1 MKRRVIKV
9 ALLTCAL
16 IFVVALGA
24 VFFYCR
30 SLGSER
36 NTPIECR
43 KLITADASCALLL
56 KWDLAD
62 DGVREL
68 SAPLIDAHDKA
79 RENAAGRWERLAY
92 FLLGFGRPSD
102 VITRPLP
109 AEGVLVVRYDEQAKK
124 FHSHVACSVSGLAG
138 LLAKSARRL
147 PSLAHNPGVTYD
159 ERAYRGETL
168 LVAKNGAGPP
178 QPSLN
183 PQDVTA
189 IFAPLTPPGGCWSV
203 VDNNIILAR
212 RPDSIA
218 FVVDQ
223 LKTGDA
229 AGDSGPPIAK
239 LIPKMTDGIDAAG
252 ALVNKRGEFACLI
265 ELAASVMDSRILKL
279 WLKSKRVDARE
290 DLKTLTTLTL
300 AADVQPGDR
309 IVATFGVRFSDLG
322 TLQRVIAVLGAALR
336 EFEPPPPIKFTM
348 VPDIGMNGVEVRV
361 TVTGVGEYLRRRAA
375 AKTNIRN

>member
-9 ALLTCAL
+9 ILLICVAL
-16 IFVVALGA
+16 FVVVLGA

-36 NTPIECR
+36 STPTECR
-43 KLITADASCALLL
+43 KLITADASCVLLL

-68 SAPLIDAHDKA
+68 STPLIDAYDEA
-79 RENAAGRWERLAY
+79 RENAAGRGERLAY
-92 FLLGFGRPSD
+92 FMLGFDRPAD
-102 VITRPLP
+102 IITRPLP

-138 LLAKSARRL
+138 LLAKAARRL
-147 PSLAHNPGVTYD
+147 PSLARNRGVTYE

-178 QPSLN
+178 RASLN
-183 PQDVTA
+183 LQDVTA
-189 IFAPLTPPGGCWSV
+189 IFAPLDPPGGCWSV

-212 RPDSIA
+212 RPDSLA

-229 AGDSGPPIAK
+229 GDADPPIAN
-239 LIPKMTDGIDAAG
+239 LIPKMTGGIDAAG

-279 WLKSKRVDARE
+279 WLTSKRTDARE
-290 DLKTLTTLTL
+290 DLKTLTRLTL
-300 AADVQPGDR
+300 AVDVQPGDR
-309 IVATFGVRFSDLG
+309 IVATFGVQFSDLI
-322 TLQRVIAVLGAALR
+322 TLQRVLVVLDAAFR
-336 EFEPPPPIKFTM
+336 EFEPPPPIKFTT
-348 VPDIGMNGVEVRV
+348 VPTIGMKGVELRV

>member
-1 MKRRVIKV
+1 MKRRVVKV
-9 ALLTCAL
+9 VLLTCIVL
-16 IFVVALGA
+16 FVVVLGA

-68 SAPLIDAHDKA
+68 SAPLIDAYDGA
-79 RENAAGRWERLAY
+79 RENAAGRWERFAY
-92 FLLGFGRPSD
+92 FLLGFDRPSD
-102 VITRPLP
+102 VITRPLT
-109 AEGVLVVRYDEQAKK
+109 AEGVLVVRYDEQEKK

-138 LLAKSARRL
+138 LLGKSARRL
-147 PSLAHNPGVTYD
+147 PSLVRNPGVTYE
-159 ERAYRGETL
+159 ERAYRGETF

-178 QPSLN
+178 RANLN
-183 PQDVTA
+183 LQDVTA

-212 RPDSIA
+212 RPGSLA

-223 LKTGDA
+223 LKAGDA
-229 AGDSGPPIAK
+229 AGDPDPPIAA
-239 LIPKMTDGIDAAG
+239 LIPRMTGGADAAG

-290 DLKTLTTLTL
+290 DLKSLTRLTL
-300 AADVQPGDR
+300 VADVQPGDR
-309 IVATFGVRFSDLG
+309 IVATFGIQFSDLR
-322 TLQRVIAVLGAALR
+322 TLQRVLLVLDAAFR
-336 EFEPPPPIKFTM
+336 EFEPPPPIKFAA
-348 VPDIGMNGVEVRV
+348 VPTIGLKGVEVRV

-375 AKTNIRN
+375 PRPISGT